1 MDKKLEIS
9 VILSAVDKMSR
20 GIDEATNKSIKK
32 LSEFQKKADKISRN
46 AFDVSRSLA
55 TGAVAIGA
63 PLAYANKMYMEQE
76 SAATDLKITMM
87 GANGEVSKSF
97 DDLSK
102 KAIKLGSDYIGTTA
116 DMFAMMANMKNSG
129 MSDES
134 ILGDGAETAAMFAN
148 LNKLDYTSTSTF
160 FAKTAK
166 ATNTAEK
173 DYEELFD
180 TINRGFQSFPG
191 VPQEKM
197 NEMEGFFATTQAG
210 FQTLGKTGLEETK
223 KLAILGEFFVS
234 KGMSGSS
241 AGTAL
246 GRVMMELADTK
257 KYKAFK
263 DASTSMGLDI
273 DLLDKKTGKFD
284 IANFVANLDKMNGLT
299 AQQKI
304 GLLKPLAG
312 PEGKDLNEMLLLAD
326 LGYKGYNDF
335 VEKQSKHADIRK
347 QMAALRKT
355 EAFMA
360 DTVGGNFQNSLAAF
374 AKTMEPIFV
383 KVIDKITAF
392 LGMADKFMAEHPF
405 ITKTLGTTAIIA
417 AVTLGA
423 FSIVAA
429 VWGASAKGAGLAA
442 AGVRMGAKL
451 LGFGARGTAAAA
463 SSTGKVIAGFGGKSA
478 AAIEAAEIAAKKL
491 TFGKALAKTAGFIN
505 VASMFYDVLSAGNT
519 HTFDG
524 NATEGGF
531 SQKFK
536 SYSGAAT
543 ESSAKAVIVNY
554 NPTINAQIQSGE
566 NDKTFYGRI
575 LKDNANEIKKLFD
588 EATRNKQRLAF

>member
-1 MDKKLEIS
+1 MDKKFEIS
-9 VILSAVDKMSR
+9 VIISAIDKMSR

-32 LSEFQKKADKISRN
+32 LTEFQKKADKISKN
-46 AFDVSRSLA
+46 AFATSRSLA

-63 PLAYANKMYMEQE
+63 PLAYANKMFMEQE
-76 SAATDLKITMM
+76 TAATDLAVTMM
-87 GANGEVSKSF
+87 GANGEIGKSF
-97 DDLSK
+97 DELSK
-102 KAIKLGSDYIGTTA
+102 KSIKLGSDYIGTTA

-134 ILGDGAETAAMFAN
+134 ILNGGAETAAMFAN

-173 DYEELFD
+173 DYFELFD

-191 VPQEKM
+191 VPAEKM

-210 FQTLGKTGLEETK
+210 FQTLGKTGIEETK
-223 KLAILGEFFVS
+223 KLAVLGEFFVS

-263 DASTSMGLDI
+263 DATNEMGLDI

-326 LGYKGYNDF
+326 LGYKGYNEF
-335 VEKQSKHADIRK
+335 VEKQSKHANIQK

-392 LGMADKFMAEHPF
+392 LAMADRFMAEHPLL
-405 ITKTLGTTAIIA
+405 TKALGTTAIIT

-423 FSIVAA
+423 LSIVGA

-442 AGVRMGAKL
+442 AGIRAGAKI
-451 LGFGARGTAAAA
+451 LGFGGRVTSTAA
-463 SSTGKVIAGFGGKSA
+463 SSTGKVIAGFGGKSKA
-478 AAIEAAEIAAKKL
+478 AVEAAELAAKKW
-491 TFGKALAKTAGFIN
+491 TTGKVIGKVFSALN
-505 VASMFYDVLSAGNT
+505 VVGDFYEALSAGNT
-519 HTFDG
+519 HTWDD
-524 NATEGGF
+524 NSGGEMAHI
-531 SQKFK
+531 
-536 SYSGAAT
+536 Y
-543 ESSAKAVIVNY
+543 AKEAYKGVP
-554 NPTINAQIQSGE
+554 NPTSPSITYSPTITVGAGTDVESFRGMLKTNAKEIQKIVQE
-566 NDKTFYGRI
+566 NWRD
-575 LKDNANEIKKLFD
+575 
-588 EATRNKQRLAF
+588 KQRLAY